1 MNPSVLGSE
10 LGSAQVGAR
19 VYEVGVRSFISLPK
33 ATARTRPRPP
43 LAAPPAAPAEFSAP
57 VPPLMATRLALQV
70 GGGLG
75 GAAVLASLAW
85 HQHKIVSAA
94 TLPSGPPVYLATRR
108 ALVGPRATATW
119 SSTSRFVVEEVEPL
133 SPERRHA
140 GTDTLVRMRRR

>member
-1 MNPSVLGSE
+1 
-10 LGSAQVGAR
+10 
-19 VYEVGVRSFISLPK
+19 
-33 ATARTRPRPP
+33 
-43 LAAPPAAPAEFSAP
+43 
-57 VPPLMATRLALQV
+57 MATRLALQV

-94 TLPSGPPVYLATRR
+94 TLPAGPPVYLATRR

>member
-1 MNPSVLGSE
+1 
-10 LGSAQVGAR
+10 
-19 VYEVGVRSFISLPK
+19 
-33 ATARTRPRPP
+33 
-43 LAAPPAAPAEFSAP
+43 
-57 VPPLMATRLALQV
+57 MATRLALQV

-85 HQHKIVSAA
+85 HQHNFQAQS
-94 TLPSGPPVYLATRR
+94 TLPAGPPVYLATRR

-119 SSTSRFVVEEVEPL
+119 CSTSRFVVEEVEPL

>member
-1 MNPSVLGSE
+1 
-10 LGSAQVGAR
+10 
-19 VYEVGVRSFISLPK
+19 
-33 ATARTRPRPP
+33 
-43 LAAPPAAPAEFSAP
+43 
-57 VPPLMATRLALQV
+57 MATRLALQV

-85 HQHKIVSAA
+85 HQHKFVSAA

-108 ALVGPRATATW
+108 SLVGPRATATW

-140 GTDTLVRMRRR
+140 GTDTLVRMRMR